1 MSFLSRLR
9 TSSRPVT
16 TFPDMTE
23 PRLFPSQERRCPD
36 FPFIPVTGAV
46 TEDCAIEIRAE
57 RGKGLRPEGRAP
69 QGLAPAVQRALAEAK
84 EHHLH
89 RGKIRAEGKIDE
101 RAVFYCSAAE
111 REQKPFPVRVSFKLV
126 AIYPFVGEATSCE
139 KNCNSNSSRSYF
151 SNDTVLCVVC

>member
-46 TEDCAIEIRAE
+46 TEDCAIEIRAS
-57 RGKGLRPEGRAP
+57 G
-69 QGLAPAVQRALAEAK
+69 AK
-84 EHHLH
+84 DYVLKAGLH
-89 RGKIRAEGKIDE
+89 RGWRRPSNGRLPKRRSIICTEGKSGQK
-101 RAVFYCSAAE
+101 AKSM
-111 REQKPFPVRVSFKLV
+111 RELSFIVLLPRESKSL
-126 AIYPFVGEATSCE
+126 
-139 KNCNSNSSRSYF
+139 SR
-151 SNDTVLCVVC
+151 